1 MNGIHQVVE
10 QTRQMAQHYMRTMDK
25 FEMQLTK
32 HHAALKEEGKLIYII
47 QKDVMI
53 TKIVVSKIVD

>member
-1 MNGIHQVVE
+1 
-10 QTRQMAQHYMRTMDK
+10 MDK